1 MALAA
6 GQVLA
11 YVRATKQDISHID
24 RFTPF
29 NVTDAMMLDAAALG
43 SLEVFASTNVPAG
56 DTNRVRTL
64 YDALNLTRSA
74 PGKRLLR
81 SWLQRPL
88 IDKAQIKGRL
98 DAVELFYRDKRLRE
112 VVRKLLGQVQ
122 DLERTATRL
131 AAKKS
136 GPRDLKAME
145 HTLSVI
151 PELKTAMVEHEAVH
165 SWLKAR
171 RGLVEEIAGKIR
183 AAIKDDAPTKADRQ
197 LHPKWLRRGA
207 GRAQE
212 ARRRGA
218 SVVHGTRGGGARK
231 TGISTLRVGSN
242 AALGI
247 YFETPK
253 QPGSKVPGDWE
264 QVHELK
270 DKRRYTRADLRK
282 RYAEQQDA
290 GEQARTRELKLLA
303 ALVENLQP
311 HVESLKL
318 LSKMIARIDVYA
330 SFAEVAAVF
339 KYIRPQV
346 GTDTLQ
352 ASKGDGIRWSSG
364 R

>member
-1 MALAA
+1 M
-6 GQVLA
+6 
-11 YVRATKQDISHID
+11 
-24 RFTPF
+24 
-29 NVTDAMMLDAAALG
+29 
-43 SLEVFASTNVPAG
+43 
-56 DTNRVRTL
+56 
-64 YDALNLTRSA
+64 
-74 PGKRLLR
+74 
-81 SWLQRPL
+81 
-88 IDKAQIKGRL
+88 
-98 DAVELFYRDKRLRE
+98 RE

-151 PELKTAMVEHEAVH
+151 PELETAMVEHEAVH

-183 AAIKDDAPTKADRQ
+183 AAIKDDAPTKADKGNFIQ
-197 LHPKWLRRGA
+197 NGFDAELDGLRKLGDE
-207 GRAQE
+207 AQAWFTALE
-212 ARRRGA
+212 AAERK
-218 SVVHGTRGGGARK
+218 K

-290 GEQARTRELKLLA
+290 GEQARTRELEAARGAGRKLTTARGELETA
-303 ALVENLQP
+303 EQDDCAHRRLRFVCRSCRRLQV
-311 HVESLKL
+311 HS
-318 LSKMIARIDVYA
+318 A
-330 SFAEVAAVF
+330 
-339 KYIRPQV
+339 
-346 GTDTLQ
+346 
-352 ASKGDGIRWSSG
+352 SG
-364 R
+364 RHRYLKHRRGTASGGRAAGNIHAQRPGAFTRPELDRADGTEHVG